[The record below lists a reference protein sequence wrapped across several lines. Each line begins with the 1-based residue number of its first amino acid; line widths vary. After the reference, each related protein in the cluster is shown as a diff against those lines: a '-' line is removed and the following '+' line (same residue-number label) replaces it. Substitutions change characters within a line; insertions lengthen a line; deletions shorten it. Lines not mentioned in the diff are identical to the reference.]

1 MKTDFSD
8 LEMNET
14 LKIIISKI
22 DYFQVDTRIYFNIN
36 NKEENEFFDAIV
48 AELKER
54 HKDKSIVWVRYLA
67 KKALKKYLDS
77 IGCKG
82 YLG

>member
-48 AELKER
+48 AELV
-54 HKDKSIVWVRYLA
+54 SPQ
-67 KKALKKYLDS
+67 
-77 IGCKG
+77 
-82 YLG
+82 